1 MEENKRPPYL
11 DDEISLKEMILTI
24 MAYFR
29 EVKKNLPLLLI
40 SALAVIGIMYG
51 YRQYK
56 GYQYKT
62 FLNYVIDDR
71 GFSAPLN
78 SLAPVGFQ
86 VQTDSKQLML
96 VASSDETLKKVLQT
110 PYQESTIASY
120 LIAEY
125 HLAGKIDVDE
135 MGLYQLGRMLFRIE
149 NNKPTG
155 IFEIKEGV
163 ISATTVNGELSE
175 ALVTALYA
183 AIDYFYQIESKEKA
197 VKALLAIK
205 SGKDSL
211 KAIVEKLENMR
222 VEKVDEEEWKDLIA
236 TTKTQYF
243 QTSEKEKDL
252 TVLLETVNPGL
263 KPVSRNIMPEKIGYN
278 PNKKIGTGITLGLI
292 LGLGLIIGRKMW
304 RDAMA

>member
-1 MEENKRPPYL
+1 MEENKKPPYL
-11 DDEISLKEMILTI
+11 DDEISLKEMILTV

-29 EVKKNLPLLLI
+29 EVKKNIPLLLI

-86 VQTDSKQLML
+86 VQTDPKQLML

-110 PYQESTIASY
+110 PFKESTIASQ

-125 HLAGKIDVDE
+125 NLTGKIQTDE

-149 NNKPTG
+149 NNKPLG

-163 ISATTVNGELSE
+163 ISATTGNGELSE
-175 ALVTALYA
+175 ALVSALYA
-183 AIDYFYQIESKEKA
+183 AIDEYYQLESKEKA

-211 KAIVEKLENMR
+211 KAMVKRLENMR
-222 VEKVDEEEWKDLIA
+222 VEKVDEEEWKDLITA
-236 TTKTQYF
+236 TKTQYF
-243 QTSEKEKDL
+243 QTSEKERDL

-263 KPVSRNIMPEKIGYN
+263 KPVSRSIVPQKVGSD
-278 PNKKIGTGITLGLI
+278 PGKKIGTGITVGLV